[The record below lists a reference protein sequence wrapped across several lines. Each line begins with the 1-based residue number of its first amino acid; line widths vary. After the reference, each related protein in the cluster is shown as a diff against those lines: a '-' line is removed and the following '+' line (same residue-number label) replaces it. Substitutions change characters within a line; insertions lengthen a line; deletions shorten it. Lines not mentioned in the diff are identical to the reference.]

1 MKLWSDFFE
10 SVIPYVPGCPSI
22 TAEIAIKNTII
33 EFCEKTLILQRDH
46 DPVTVTAGIND
57 YDLEPPTGYLVTKIM
72 KAWYENVP
80 LVPAAPDEIGSV
92 AAYNTYAEGAEGP
105 GQPRWI
111 FQKDERTFSLLP
123 VPQDTSVNA
132 VTMRVALKPSRSA
145 SGVDDVI
152 WEDYMEVIGAGARSR
167 LMLMPN
173 QLAFNPTM
181 AGVNRLQFDQG
192 INLAR
197 QRANRGHTRSN
208 LSVRLRKV

>member
-22 TAEIAIKNTII
+22 TAEIAIKNTVI

-57 YDLEPPTGYLVTKIM
+57 YDLDPPTGYLVTKIM
-72 KAWYENVP
+72 KAWYENIP

-92 AAYNTYAEGAEGP
+92 SAYNALAKDAEGP

-111 FQKDERTFSLLP
+111 FQKEERVFSLLP
-123 VPQDTSVNA
+123 VPANNSVNA

-145 SGVDDVI
+145 TGVEDVI
-152 WEDYMEVIGAGARSR
+152 YEDYMETIGAGARSR
-167 LMLMPN
+167 LFMIPN
-173 QLAFNPTM
+173 TLHFNPQM
-181 AGVNRLQFDQG
+181 AGVNKMQFDQG
-192 INLAR
+192 VNVAR

-208 LSVRLRKV
+208 LSVQLRKV

>member
-10 SVIPYVPGCPSI
+10 SVIPYVLGCPSI
-22 TAEIAIKNTII
+22 TAEVAIKNAVI

-46 DPVTVTAGIND
+46 DPVTVTANIVD

-72 KAWYENVP
+72 KAWYENIP

-92 AAYNTYAEGAEGP
+92 SAYNQLANNADGP

-123 VPQDTSVNA
+123 VPQETSANA
-132 VTMRVALKPSRSA
+132 VTMRVALKPSRS
-145 SGVDDVI
+145 STGVEDVV
-152 WEDYMEVIGAGARSR
+152 WEDYMETIGAGARSKL
-167 LMLMPN
+167 LMIPGTIY
-173 QLAFNPTM
+173 FNPNM
-181 AGVNRLQFDQG
+181 GGINRLQFDQG
-192 INLAR
+192 INVAR